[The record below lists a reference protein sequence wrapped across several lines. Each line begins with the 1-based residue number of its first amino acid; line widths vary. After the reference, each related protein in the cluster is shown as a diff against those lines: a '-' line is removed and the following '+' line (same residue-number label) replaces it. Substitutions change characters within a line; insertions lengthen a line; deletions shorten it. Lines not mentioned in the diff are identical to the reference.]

1 MPNQV
6 PAIRA
11 PLVEPLLT
19 TAKSPSVRC
28 STRTLFDGTPA
39 ELWFVEDSMGWK
51 RIAVRQVG
59 PPAGAR
65 IYTAAHELGYT
76 II

>member
-1 MPNQV
+1 
-6 PAIRA
+6 
-11 PLVEPLLT
+11 
-19 TAKSPSVRC
+19 
-28 STRTLFDGTPA
+28 
-39 ELWFVEDSMGWK
+39 LWFVEDSMGWK